1 MKWRLRSLACL
12 GVEGRLCKDLANVT
26 QGSRAHHFPSCWER
40 TVGTGVRAIILAEY
54 LPYVRSI
61 TFVSRLVLLR
71 VPKGIHIFIHF
82 GIHRIVG

>member
-1 MKWRLRSLACL
+1 MASAQPGLPGGGGEALQRSGECHPGKQSPPFPFVL
-12 GVEGRLCKDLANVT
+12 GED
-26 QGSRAHHFPSCWER
+26 S
-40 TVGTGVRAIILAEY
+40 GTGVRAIILAEY